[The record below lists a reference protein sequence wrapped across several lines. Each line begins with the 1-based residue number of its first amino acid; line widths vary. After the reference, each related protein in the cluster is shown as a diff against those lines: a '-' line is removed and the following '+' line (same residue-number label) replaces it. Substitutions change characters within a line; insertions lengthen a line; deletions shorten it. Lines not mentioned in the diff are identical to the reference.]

1 MSGVEID
8 PADEGGEAPCYAHMF
23 EEAERDSNAVA
34 TPGSPSVG
42 EETMTD
48 AIVRLRAVGYEI
60 DFAAT
65 IDGKLMCVA
74 CGVVY
79 DPEVI
84 AIDHTV
90 RFEGDSNPDD
100 EAILLALHGADG
112 CMGLY
117 SAGFGP
123 SASAHDAV
131 VLRLLAR
138 RSG

>member
-1 MSGVEID
+1 MD
-8 PADEGGEAPCYAHMF
+8 PADEGGEAPCYAHLF
-23 EEAERDSNAVA
+23 EDEEEGTAMTS
-34 TPGSPSVG
+34 PQSPSIG

-48 AIVRLRAVGYEI
+48 AVVRLRAIGYEV

-65 IDGKLMCVA
+65 SDGRLVCVA
-74 CGVVY
+74 CGAVY
-79 DPEVI
+79 DPGVI

-117 SAGFGP
+117 SAAFGP
-123 SASAHDAV
+123 SASANDAE

-138 RSG
+138 RSI

>member
-23 EEAERDSNAVA
+23 EEVDTEPGAV
-34 TPGSPSVG
+34 TPGSPSIG

-48 AIVRLRAVGYEI
+48 AIVRLRAVGYEV

-65 IDGKLMCVA
+65 SDGRLMCVA
-74 CGVVY
+74 CGTVY

-100 EAILLALHGADG
+100 EAILLALQGADG
-112 CMGLY
+112 CMGLF